1 MGFLDSLKDA
11 AKAAK
16 DTAKNAADQAK
27 AKMDAAKEA
36 RAAEAA
42 AREEAERKA
51 REEAEANSKIKCD
64 KILSGKDATK
74 TGIFAINSMAD
85 TLAFT
90 KEYMKKLVL
99 PASSLKVSKLKMLPY
114 TEDKV
119 TRRDVL
125 KRFADLPDS
134 EQIIFLLDNNTTKE
148 YLTVTTEF
156 LYARIALE
164 DNPQFFYNIKIP
176 LAEITSI
183 GFETEGETNKILCN
197 GELLFCIPARLRET
211 DFVNLKYYFECL
223 EKSDF
228 EITEQEIDKFIHEKI
243 GDEAYNEAKKYMEED
258 ELIIYF
264 AWGVDSITAK
274 DFLMCTTRQFVM
286 LDREV
291 FGVAQNVKKF
301 YYEDIVSMSTEQAN
315 SDSLTV
321 TLLNAA
327 LKLCDL
333 TIFTAGTNLKIQ
345 TLSVTEAERVVE
357 IYNLYKRLARE
368 EAKKPIVVQRAEK
381 AIDPLEQLEKL
392 QKLKDAGIITEEEF
406 ATKKADLLAKL

>member
-11 AKAAK
+11 AKTAK
-16 DTAKNAADQAK
+16 DTAANAASQAK

-36 RAAEAA
+36 RAVEAA
-42 AREEAERKA
+42 AQEEAERKA
-51 REEAEANSKIKCD
+51 REEAKAKSKIKCD
-64 KILSGKDATK
+64 KILSGKDDTK
-74 TGIFAINSMAD
+74 AGIFAINPMAD

-119 TRRDVL
+119 TRREVL
-125 KRFADLPDS
+125 KRFSDLSDN

-164 DNPQFFYNIKIP
+164 DNPQFSYNIKIP
-176 LAEITSI
+176 LSEISTVT
-183 GFETEGETNKILCN
+183 FETDGETNKILCN
-197 GELLFCIPARLRET
+197 RELLFCIPARLRET
-211 DFVNLKYYFECL
+211 DFINLKHYFACL

-264 AWGVDSITAK
+264 AWGLDSLTAK

-286 LDREV
+286 LDREL
-291 FGVAQNVKKF
+291 FGVAQNVKRF

-315 SDSLTV
+315 NDSLTA

-333 TIFTAGTNLKIQ
+333 TVFTAGTSLKIQ
-345 TLSVTEAERVVE
+345 TLSTTEAERVVE
-357 IYNLYKRLARE
+357 LYNLYKRQARE
-368 EAKKPIVVQRAEK
+368 EARKPIVVKQADK
-381 AIDPLEQLEKL
+381 PINPLEQLEKL
-392 QKLKDAGIITEEEF
+392 QKLKEAGIITEEEF
-406 ATKKADLLAKL
+406 AAKKADLLAAL

>member
-1 MGFLDSLKDA
+1 MGFLDSLKGA
-11 AKAAK
+11 AKTAK

-51 REEAEANSKIKCD
+51 QEEAKANSKIKCD

-119 TRRDVL
+119 TRRDAL

-286 LDREV
+286 LNREV

-345 TLSVTEAERVVE
+345 TLSTTEAERVVE

-368 EAKKPIVVQRAEK
+368 EAKKPIVVQQADK
-381 AIDPLEQLEKL
+381 PIDPLEQLEKL

>member
-11 AKAAK
+11 AKVAK

-27 AKMDAAKEA
+27 AKIDAAKEA
-36 RAAEAA
+36 HAAQVAE
-42 AREEAERKA
+42 REEAERKA
-51 REEAEANSKIKCD
+51 REEAENKGKEKSA
-64 KILSGKDATK
+64 KILSGKDNSK
-74 TGIFAINSMAD
+74 KGIFEINSMAE

-125 KRFADLPDS
+125 KRFEDLKES
-134 EQIIFLLDNNTTKE
+134 EQIIFLLDNNSTKE
-148 YLTVTTEF
+148 YLTVTNEF
-156 LYARIALE
+156 LYAKIELE
-164 DNPQFFYNIKIP
+164 DNKQYFYNIKIP
-176 LAEITSI
+176 LCEITSMT
-183 GFETEGETNKILCN
+183 FETEGEINKILCN
-197 GELLFCIPARLRET
+197 NELIFCLPARVRET
-211 DFVNLKYYFECL
+211 DFVNLKYYIECL

-301 YYEDIVSMSTEQAN
+301 YYEDIISMSTEQAN
-315 SDSLTV
+315 SGSLTV

-345 TLSVTEAERVVE
+345 TLSTTEAERVVE

-368 EAKKPIVVQRAEK
+368 EAKKPIVVKQAEK

-392 QKLKDAGIITEEEF
+392 QKLKEAGIITEEEF
-406 ATKKADLLAKL
+406 AAKKEALLAKL

>member
-11 AKAAK
+11 AKTAA
-16 DTAKNAADQAK
+16 DTAKSAAGQAK

-42 AREEAERKA
+42 QREEEQRRAK
-51 REEAEANSKIKCD
+51 EEANAKSKIKID
-64 KILSGKDATK
+64 KILSGKDDTK
-74 TGIFAINSMAD
+74 KGIFGINSMSD

-99 PASSLKVSKLKMLPY
+99 PASSLKASKLKMLPY

-125 KRFADLPDS
+125 KRFEDLKDS

-156 LYARIALE
+156 LYAKLALE
-164 DNPQFFYNIKIP
+164 DNPQFFYNIKIT
-176 LAEITSI
+176 LADISSI
-183 GFETEGETNKILCN
+183 SFKSEGEINKILCN
-197 GELLFCIPARLRET
+197 DEILVCLPAKTRET

-243 GDEAYNEAKKYMEED
+243 GNEAYNEARKYMDDD
-258 ELIIYF
+258 EYIIYF
-264 AWGVDSITAK
+264 AWGLDNVTAK

-286 LDREV
+286 LDRELL
-291 FGVAQNVKKF
+291 GVAQNVKRF
-301 YYEDIVSMSTEQAN
+301 YLEDIISMSTEQEN
-315 SDSLTV
+315 KDSLTA

-345 TLSVTEAERVVE
+345 TLSTTEAERVVE

-368 EAKKPIVVQRAEK
+368 ESKKPIIVQQTEK
-381 AIDPLEQLEKL
+381 QVDPLEQLEKL
-392 QKLKDAGIITEEEF
+392 QKLKEAGIITEEEF
-406 ATKKADLLAKL
+406 ATKKADLLSKL

>member
-11 AKAAK
+11 AKVAKETAKSAAHQATAKMEAAK
-16 DTAKNAADQAK
+16 D
-27 AKMDAAKEA
+27 A

-42 AREEAERKA
+42 AREEAARKA

-301 YYEDIVSMSTEQAN
+301 FYEDIVSMSTEQAN

-345 TLSVTEAERVVE
+345 TLSTTEAERVVE

-368 EAKKPIVVQRAEK
+368 EAKKPIVVQQAEK

-392 QKLKDAGIITEEEF
+392 QKLKDAGGITEEEF